1 MAALP
6 TVEEVELDDIFLN
19 EEGDIVAT
27 YPNGETEIV
36 ELEEEPNNPI
46 IPELN
51 EVIWGSLAFLIL
63 LGALYRFGYPAV
75 RDAMRARSDRIR
87 SDLDAAERARTE
99 AQTTQ
104 SQLDAQLADARAE
117 GNRIVDEA
125 RQEAE
130 AVRARR
136 IEELDAELAE
146 RRRSAMADI
155 DAAKAQAMADLQGQ
169 ISEIAVGA
177 AERVV
182 QANLDPATNRQ
193 IVERYIA
200 EVGVTS

>member
-1 MAALP
+1 MAVLP
-6 TVEEVELDDIFLN
+6 LVEELEIDDIFLN
-19 EEGDIVAT
+19 DEGEIVAVTPEGD
-27 YPNGETEIV
+27 EEIV
-36 ELEEEPNNPI
+36 ELAEEENNPI
-46 IPELN
+46 VPEIN
-51 EVIWGSLAFLIL
+51 EVIWGTLAFLIL
-63 LGALYRFGYPAV
+63 FGLLYRLGYPAV
-75 RDAMRARSDRIR
+75 KKAMADRTAKIR
-87 SDLDAAERARTE
+87 GDLDAAERARTE

-155 DAAKAQAMADLQGQ
+155 EAAKAQAMADLQGQ

-200 EVGVTS
+200 EVGATS